1 MNNLVIKR
9 SQIVEFQ
16 VTGTPTTLKRYGALP
31 IPNLQRNNIILYGLE
46 CYTADQ
52 LSTSPSGNTLIPAG
66 TQDQVVVT
74 WVDTNKDQFI
84 YNAPIYSLIRSN
96 VGGFVTI
103 YKPRVINL
111 NDCYIQL
118 TNATGI
124 STNQVVLFN
133 LYYQL
138 VGE

>member
-16 VTGTPTTLKRYGALP
+16 VTGTPTTLKRYGAIP

-46 CYTADQ
+46 CYVADQ
-52 LSTSPSGNTLIPAG
+52 LSTSPSGNTLIPTA

>member
-31 IPNLQRNNIILYGLE
+31 IPNLQRNNIILYGVE

-52 LSTSPSGNTLIPAG
+52 LSNSPAGNTVIPTSTA
-66 TQDQVVVT
+66 DQVVVT
-74 WVDTNKDQFI
+74 FVDTNKDQFI
-84 YNAPIYSLIRSN
+84 YNAPIYSLIRGN

-118 TNATGI
+118 TNAAGI

-133 LYYQL
+133 FYYQL